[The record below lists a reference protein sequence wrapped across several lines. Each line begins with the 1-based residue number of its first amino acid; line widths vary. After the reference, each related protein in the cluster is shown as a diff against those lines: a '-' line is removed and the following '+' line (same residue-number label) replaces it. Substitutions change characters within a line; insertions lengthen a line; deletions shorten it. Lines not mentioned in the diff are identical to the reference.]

1 MSKRASL
8 AKGGKAKPL
17 LVKVAPD
24 LDDGEIEAIA
34 SLALKHSV
42 DGLIATNT
50 TIAREDIAG
59 HKHAGEMGGLSGR
72 PLFARSTEVLRK
84 LSAALGGKV
93 ALIGV
98 GGILSGA
105 DAHAKV
111 DAGASLVQLYTGF
124 IYRGPELIARTR
136 RALRR

>member
-1 MSKRASL
+1 
-8 AKGGKAKPL
+8 
-17 LVKVAPD
+17 VVPD
-24 LDDGEIEAIA
+24 LDDGQVEAIA

-84 LSAALGGKV
+84 LSRALGGKV

-98 GGILSGA
+98 GGIMGGA
-105 DAHAKV
+105 DARAKAE
-111 DAGASLVQLYTGF
+111 AGAELVQIYTGF
-124 IYRGPELIARTR
+124 IYRGPELIGEAR